1 MAARHL
7 KHFGYSPTIYYP
19 KRSSKGDNLRL
30 FGNLVKQLGDLDIS
44 FLDDAPSL

>member
-1 MAARHL
+1 VAARHL

-30 FGNLVKQLGDLDIS
+30 FGNLVKQLEDLDIS
-44 FLDDAPSL
+44 FLDDVPSL